1 MNRAMGII
9 MTGGKNNRL
18 KELSLERSISAVP
31 FGGKY
36 RAIDFCLS
44 NMVNSGVTNI
54 GVITQYNIRSLMDHL
69 GSGKEWDLDRKN
81 EGLFIFPPYLSEFG
95 TGWYKGTADAL
106 YNNITF
112 LERSDEE
119 FVIIGQGY
127 AISNMDFTPML
138 EQHIESGADITIA
151 CRSMEDFSAEEQRLM
166 GMVVIDGRGRITDF
180 MEKPLTPRTSIGSIG
195 VYVIRREFLI
205 SLLQESAAK
214 AQTEFVQDV
223 IIRNLDTLKIH
234 AYLFNGYWRPLTNI
248 QLYYRTNM
256 ELLNPKVRLDLL
268 MSRRKIFTK
277 VKDEA
282 PAKYNEEASVKNS
295 IIADG
300 CIIEGTVENCVIFRG
315 VKIMKGAYV
324 RDSIIMQG
332 SVIQQDVNLKHCIL
346 DKNVTISPGKTLYGD
361 SEWPLIVGKNVQV

>member
-1 MNRAMGII
+1 
-9 MTGGKNNRL
+9 
-18 KELSLERSISAVP
+18 
-31 FGGKY
+31 
-36 RAIDFCLS
+36 
-44 NMVNSGVTNI
+44 
-54 GVITQYNIRSLMDHL
+54 
-69 GSGKEWDLDRKN
+69 
-81 EGLFIFPPYLSEFG
+81 
-95 TGWYKGTADAL
+95 
-106 YNNITF
+106 
-112 LERSDEE
+112 
-119 FVIIGQGY
+119 
-127 AISNMDFTPML
+127 
-138 EQHIESGADITIA
+138 
-151 CRSMEDFSAEEQRLM
+151 
-166 GMVVIDGRGRITDF
+166 
-180 MEKPLTPRTSIGSIG
+180 MEKPLTPRTTIGSIG

-234 AYLFNGYWRPLTNI
+234 AYMLNGYWRPLTNI